1 MASER
6 IQRQI
11 ERLLGDAEEE
21 VARRDWRAVLDTA
34 QHVLTI
40 DPENADAQVF
50 LTIAERGLKAAPALT
65 GSWAIGRDPPAYG

>member
-11 ERLLGDAEEE
+11 ERLLDDAQEA
-21 VARRDWRAVLDTA
+21 VARRDWQAVLDTA

-40 DPENADAQVF
+40 DPDNADAQAFV
-50 LTIAERGLKAAPALT
+50 TIVSTCSTCRRESK
-65 GSWAIGRDPPAYG
+65 SAI